1 MTNIETKLDQ
11 SLPSNSAANFGPSTS
26 TTPPQDPVEVAN
38 RNRNA
43 DDAGSAPR
51 AQDAAPGNRP
61 RPQPQ
66 QRQQMRNPG
75 GDAMDRIVDDLTWQ
89 RLFGLDG
96 SFVFLEHVCVVCM
109 Y

>member
-1 MTNIETKLDQ
+1 M
-11 SLPSNSAANFGPSTS
+11 PSNSAANFGPSTS

-66 QRQQMRNPG
+66 QRQQQMRNAG